1 MTTGII
7 ETRQR
12 QVTVREIVAGVAV
25 LLALAFIL
33 LRWGME
39 GIVHNRAIQVVPDLT
54 GKSIGGAMDMLG
66 PLELAL
72 MKEGAEFNNSVPIGS
87 ILRQRPP
94 AGTKVREGKTIRVVI
109 SQGGETVFTPS
120 LAGLPLRNAEMML
133 RQSQLVLGEVTEAYS
148 LKLEKGL
155 VLSQDPRSESS
166 VERNSI
172 VNVVVSAGAPPEGI
186 VLMPDFNRK
195 NIAEATQWAQS
206 VGAKLTVAKDPASLF
221 PNGTVISQQPA
232 ADSVVTEGAE
242 VRLTVSARA
251 GGQGSA
257 LSNFHYQVPQGSSES
272 LVRILLVDQHGEREL
287 FNGLRAPGS
296 RIELAVP
303 EADQARVKIF
313 LNGILVEERKL

>member
-1 MTTGII
+1 MTTDI
-7 ETRQR
+7 ETRQG
-12 QVTVREIVAGVAV
+12 QATFREIAAGVVA
-25 LLALAFIL
+25 LALLAFIAF
-33 LRWGME
+33 RWGME
-39 GIVHNRAIQVVPDLT
+39 GIVHNRAIQVVPDLN
-54 GKSIGGAMDMLG
+54 GKSIGGALDMLS
-66 PLELAL
+66 PLGLAIT
-72 MKEGAEFNNSVPIGS
+72 KEGTEFNNAVPIGS

-94 AGTKVREGKTIRVVI
+94 AGTKVREGKIVRVVI

-133 RQSQLVLGEVTEAYS
+133 RQNQLVLGEVTEAYS

-186 VLMPDFNRK
+186 VLMPDFSRK
-195 NIAEATQWAQS
+195 NVAEAAQWAQS
-206 VGAKLTVAKDPASLF
+206 VGASLTVAKDPASLF
-221 PNGTVISQQPA
+221 PNGTVIAQQPA
-232 ADSVVTEGAE
+232 ADSVVAAGAP
-242 VRLTVSARA
+242 VQVTISARA
-251 GGQGSA
+251 GGQEAS

-296 RIELAVP
+296 RIELTVP
-303 EADQARVKIF
+303 EAEQARVKIF
-313 LNGILVEERKL
+313 LNGILVEERRL